1 MFSIVSLNIGTPREV
16 HFAEGRKLKTS
27 LQRTPVE
34 KKVFLDLL
42 GFEGDQVADPI
53 NHGDRDKAVCGY
65 PADHYSFWAGELSR
79 DLASPSF
86 GENLTIQGLTEDR
99 IHIGD
104 RFRIGEAEI
113 QCSQPR
119 QPCHKLIKVMGY
131 PKLAARVQ
139 ELGYCGYYFRVLKQ
153 GWIQAGMPVERIHI
167 DEAGIAVVD
176 AHHLMYRDKN
186 NFEAI
191 EKLLEH
197 PALSESWKSTLGKR
211 LAHRKT

>member
-1 MFSIVSLNIGTPREV
+1 MFSIVSLKIGTPREV
-16 HFAEGRKLKTS
+16 RYGDGRKLRTS
-27 LQRTPVE
+27 LQRGPVE
-34 KKVFLDLL
+34 EKVFLDLL
-42 GFEGDQVADPI
+42 GFEGDQVTDPI
-53 NHGDRDKAVCGY
+53 DHGGRDKAVCGY
-65 PADHYSFWAGELSR
+65 PAEHYSFWAGELSR
-79 DLASPSF
+79 DLASASF

-99 IHIGD
+99 IQIGD

-131 PKLAARVQ
+131 PKLAARIK

-153 GWIQAGMPVERIHI
+153 GWIQAGMSVERIHT
-167 DEAGIAVVD
+167 DEAGITVVD

-197 PALSESWKSTLGKR
+197 PALSESWKSALGKR

>member
-16 HFAEGRKLKTS
+16 RYADGRKLRTS
-27 LQRTPVE
+27 LQRSPVE
-34 KKVFLDLL
+34 EKVFLDLL
-42 GFEGDQVADPI
+42 GFEGDQVTDPI
-53 NHGDRDKAVCGY
+53 DHGGRDKAVCGY
-65 PADHYSFWAGELSR
+65 PADHYSFWVGELSR
-79 DLASPSF
+79 DLASASF

-119 QPCHKLIKVMGY
+119 QPCHKLTKLMGY
-131 PKLAARVQ
+131 PKLAARIRA
-139 ELGYCGYYFRVLKQ
+139 LGYCGYYFRVLKQ
-153 GWIQAGMPVERIHI
+153 GWIQAGMAVERIHT
-167 DEAGIAVVD
+167 DQAGIAVVD

-197 PALSESWKSTLGKR
+197 PALSKSWKSALGKR